1 MIEHAGACP
10 RVYAAESMRGG
21 HDPDELPGGALP
33 APGGDVHE
41 IAFVERDLNSLRG
54 AVAEWA
60 RSQHLERTPAEELV
74 LAVNELATNSIRYG
88 GGHGTLRMWRE
99 GGELMCE
106 VSDAGRI
113 VDPLAG
119 RVRPAFD
126 RSSGRGL
133 WIVNQLCDMV
143 QIRSSQ
149 AGTSIRVHKL
159 LDG

>member
-1 MIEHAGACP
+1 
-10 RVYAAESMRGG
+10 MRSGD
-21 HDPDELPGGALP
+21 DPDELPGGALP
-33 APGGDVHE
+33 SPSGEVYE
-41 IAFVERDLNSLRG
+41 IAFAERDLKSLRG
-54 AVAEWA
+54 AVAGWA
-60 RSQHLERTPAEELV
+60 RSQHLERTPADELV

-88 GGHGTLRMWRE
+88 GGRGTLRMWRE

-113 VDPLAG
+113 ADPLAG
-119 RVRPAFD
+119 RVLPEFN

-143 QIRSSQ
+143 QIRSSP
-149 AGTSIRVHKL
+149 AGTAIRIHKL

>member
-1 MIEHAGACP
+1 MIEHAGPCP
-10 RVYAAESMRGG
+10 HPYAGESMRGG
-21 HDPDELPGGALP
+21 HDPDELPGGPLP
-33 APGGDVHE
+33 APCGEVQE
-41 IAFVERDLNSLRG
+41 IGFVERDLNSLRG
-54 AVAEWA
+54 AVADWA
-60 RSQHLERTPAEELV
+60 RSQHLQRTPAEELV

-88 GGHGTLRMWRE
+88 GGRGTLRMWRE

-113 VDPLAG
+113 ADPLAG
-119 RVRPAFD
+119 RVRPEFN
-126 RSSGRGL
+126 RGSGRGL

-143 QIRSSQ
+143 QIRSSH